1 MRVVY
6 KHPMRRS
13 RCFVFDNLFEV
24 AKFLHS
30 QNQSVQLRLICRYM
44 PHHYPPL
51 KWNQR
56 GNTTKIYINLEL
68 RVMIVNLF
76 YKFND
81 NSWVDI
87 CI

>member
-30 QNQSVQLRLICRYM
+30 QNQSVQLRLICKYM
-44 PHHYPPL
+44 P
-51 KWNQR
+51 
-56 GNTTKIYINLEL
+56 TTTPAKVESAWEHDKDIYKSRIASYDFQLIL
-68 RVMIVNLF
+68 
-76 YKFND
+76 
-81 NSWVDI
+81 
-87 CI
+87 

>member
-30 QNQSVQLRLICRYM
+30 QNQSVQLRLICKYM
-44 PHHYPPL
+44 PHLYLH
-51 KWNQR
+51 KKSGSAW
-56 GNTTKIYINLEL
+56 NTTKIYINLEL

-76 YKFND
+76 YKLND
-81 NSWVDI
+81 NN
-87 CI
+87 

>member
-30 QNQSVQLRLICRYM
+30 QNQSVQLRLICKT
-44 PHHYPPL
+44 PHPNLH
-51 KWNQR
+51 KKVAQR
-56 GNTTKIYINLEL
+56 GNTTKIYINIEI
-68 RVMIVNLF
+68 RIMIVNLF

-81 NSWVDI
+81 NSWVNL